1 MVSLVS
7 GEASAQG
14 HLHLDPSLQ
23 IPVNSEFRDCCP
35 KSNVIMKL
43 LCCGGCCKSN
53 CCNKSEVHID
63 EYAIYCHSDGRCE
76 IFDAEKVENEDEAL
90 RLSAARVK
98 ALVEKQNRLS
108 HIKRES
114 GIDLDAKIEKA
125 EAITVRELRRLQT
138 M

>member
-35 KSNVIMKL
+35 KSKVLMKL
-43 LCCGGCCKSN
+43 LCCGGCCKSS
-53 CCNKSEVHID
+53 CCNKTELHID
-63 EYAIYCHSDGRCE
+63 DHAIYCHPDGRCE
-76 IFDAEKVENEDEAL
+76 IFDVEKVEDETEAL
-90 RLSAARVK
+90 RISAARVK
-98 ALVEKQNRLS
+98 ALVEKEKRLS
-108 HIKRES
+108 HIQRES
-114 GIDLDAKIEKA
+114 GIDLEEKIKKA
-125 EAITVRELRRLQT
+125 EPITVRELRRLQT

>member
-23 IPVNSEFRDCCP
+23 IPVNSEFQDCCP
-35 KSNVIMKL
+35 KSKVIMKL

-53 CCNKSEVHID
+53 CCNKTEVHID
-63 EYAIYCHSDGRCE
+63 DHAIFCHPDGRCE
-76 IFDAEKVENEDEAL
+76 IFDVEKVEDADEAL
-90 RLSAARVK
+90 RLSATRVK
-98 ALVEKQNRLS
+98 SLVEKEKRLS
-108 HIKRES
+108 KIKIDT
-114 GIDLDAKIEKA
+114 GIDLEEKIEKA